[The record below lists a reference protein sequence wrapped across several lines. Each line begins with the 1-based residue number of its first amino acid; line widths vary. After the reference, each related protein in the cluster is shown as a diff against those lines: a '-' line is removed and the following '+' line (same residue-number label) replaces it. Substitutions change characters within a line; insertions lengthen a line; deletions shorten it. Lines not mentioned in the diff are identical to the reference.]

1 MRSDCAWSMSTV
13 GLTTQEISLPI
24 ENPFLRGSYCH
35 SMAGSKP
42 SWSYHQEP
50 IHNFYF
56 TMDRHIESSYRTQQK
71 APPQSHESKCLKYS
85 PKSQSL
91 AQKKS
96 LPSHLSLSHAMEP
109 STPGPAD
116 DMQRLSVNE
125 NSPPV
130 TPVRCSK
137 PLPPIP
143 PQTDISTEQAMDHEV
158 ESFTSEDESCRLV
171 SNDERSSKS
180 SPFRYGLSHRRSLRN
195 VGEINYAYYDGPLRP
210 HIQQH
215 SQPQPQH
222 QHHNHHAYHQQEVR
236 QQHEQQRQ
244 EPPEHASPRPQDKA
258 QRKLRRSHSGPA
270 GSLHKP
276 SFMRLCPK
284 RYTNGSDKP
293 EVPPPIPPRMV
304 KTTESRRWS
313 AEVSSG
319 AYSDD
324 DKPPKLPPR
333 DHFPRSISRTPS
345 PKSLLPTYEKGVMPK
360 TQSFAPDPKYVSCRS
375 FNRQNSEGS
384 ACTVP
389 IIVKGDSNT
398 HYYIL
403 SQRSSFADSSCD
415 CHTKRKVDLV

>member
-13 GLTTQEISLPI
+13 GLTAQEISLPI

-42 SWSYHQEP
+42 IWSYRQED

-56 TMDRHIESSYRTQQK
+56 TMDSHRESSHRTQQK
-71 APPQSHESKCLKYS
+71 VLPQNHEKLKYS
-85 PKSQSL
+85 PKSQRL

-96 LPSHLSLSHAMEP
+96 LPSHLSLTHAMEP
-109 STPGPAD
+109 ATPSPAD

-143 PQTDISTEQAMDHEV
+143 PQTDISTEQAMDDEV
-158 ESFTSEDESCRLV
+158 EFFTGSDESRRLV
-171 SNDERSSKS
+171 STDDQSSKS
-180 SPFRYGLSHRRSLRN
+180 SPFRRGLSHRRSLRN
-195 VGEINYAYYDGPLRP
+195 DGKINPAYYDGPLRP
-210 HIQQH
+210 HTQH
-215 SQPQPQH
+215 QSQPQHQH
-222 QHHNHHAYHQQEVR
+222 QHHNHHACHQQEVR

-244 EPPEHASPRPQDKA
+244 EPPEHAACPRPQDKA

-270 GSLHKP
+270 GKP

-304 KTTESRRWS
+304 KTTESFRWS

-345 PKSLLPTYEKGVMPK
+345 PKSLPTYENGVMPP
-360 TQSFAPDPKYVSCRS
+360 TQSFAPDPKYCRS
-375 FNRQNSEGS
+375 FHRQYSEGS
-384 ACTVP
+384 TCTVP

-398 HYYIL
+398 HYYIV
-403 SQRSSFADSSCD
+403 SQGAPFADSSCE